1 MPPKHFSSTHNS
13 SGYKSNYASNPYKR
27 SKMESMD
34 EDQDKPSGTA
44 ILDIDIGKR
53 KRLLV
58 RDFKGTPLV
67 DIREFYSKTNPNG
80 SEVWLPGRKGI
91 SLTIDVWETV
101 VAHIGDIENALK
113 RLQDHEVDTKGE
125 VGDDGLKQD
134 ESEVET
140 KGDSL
145 EVNSEE
151 ESNQLSNE

>member
-1 MPPKHFSSTHNS
+1 MPPKRFSSTHNS

-27 SKMESMD
+27 SKMESKPED
-34 EDQDKPSGTA
+34 EDNPFGTA

-67 DIREFYSKTNPNG
+67 NIREFYSKANPDG

-113 RLQDHEVDTKGE
+113 KLQDHEVDTKAE

-134 ESEVET
+134 ENEVET

-151 ESNQLSNE
+151 E

>member
-1 MPPKHFSSTHNS
+1 MPPKRFSSTNGS
-13 SGYKSNYASNPYKR
+13 SGYKSNYASGPYKR
-27 SKMESMD
+27 SRVESMPDD
-34 EDQDKPSGTA
+34 EENPSGTA

-101 VAHIGDIENALK
+101 VAHIADIENALK
-113 RLQDHEVDTKGE
+113 KLQDHDGDTKEE
-125 VGDDGLKQD
+125 VGDSGLKQK
-134 ESEVET
+134 ENEVEP
-140 KGDSL
+140 KGDSS
-145 EVNSEE
+145 EVNAEE
-151 ESNQLSNE
+151 GVVISIE